1 MSRSPGTTAAALLAI
16 ALTASGCAYKFLFW
30 ERNVWQ
36 DTRGI
41 FAMVEPADAELYRE
55 LLPEQFSVP
64 DQPMVGLYVAHFA
77 DTEPWPITPTEFLFP
92 YFEATVL
99 LRCVYQ
105 GRIGWHSLVMPVST
119 EAAMIAGRR
128 LGFPKYVANE
138 IFLKPTENG
147 WYGAVVHEGKER
159 ISLRFT
165 STSLSALGALTPVQ
179 EEFVKGRGDAELKGP
194 IILLKPPGEGP
205 EVNVLPS
212 SPPPLVARETG
223 VVRISLS
230 EPYDGLVPDG
240 TVAPGLYQRF
250 TLAEGGGPSWTV
262 IGLFFAVVA
271 YLTWFLL
278 RKLKAR
284 RAAGAPAS

>member
-1 MSRSPGTTAAALLAI
+1 
-16 ALTASGCAYKFLFW
+16 
-30 ERNVWQ
+30 
-36 DTRGI
+36 
-41 FAMVEPADAELYRE
+41 
-55 LLPEQFSVP
+55 
-64 DQPMVGLYVAHFA
+64 MVGLYVVHFA
-77 DTEPWPITPTEFLFP
+77 DTEPWPITPTKFLFP

-99 LRCVYQ
+99 LRCDYQ

-119 EAAMIAGRR
+119 EASMIAGRR
-128 LGFPKYVANE
+128 IGFPKYVADE
-138 IFLKPTENG
+138 IFLKPTEDG
-147 WYGAVVHEGKER
+147 WYGAAVHEGRDR

-165 STSLSALGALTPVQ
+165 STSSSELGTLTPLQ
-179 EEFVKGRGDAELKGP
+179 EEFVNGRGDAELKGP

-212 SPPPLVARETG
+212 SPPPLVTRETG
-223 VVRISLS
+223 AVRIRLT

-250 TLAEGGGPSWTV
+250 TLAEGGGPSWAV

-271 YLTWFLL
+271 GLIWLLL

-284 RAAGAPAS
+284 RAAGAPPS